1 MTSLDYLVYGCIPFL
16 DYLQTT
22 IWCFVTP
29 GKAGRKIES
38 ILVQKQAM
46 NPLFKAA
53 LNGGALLNETAANIV
68 TNGMDRLFRAEEL
81 IRSSQTPYEVIL
93 VRKPMSLRYYPSLVE
108 DEIPLADGS
117 EMPVEREEAG
127 VPLLIVPPLAAS
139 AHIFDLMPERSMVRY
154 FRARGY
160 KVYMVDWGEPAQ
172 RYSRLGMKD
181 YAEDM
186 LGEAIESVREHS
198 GVQPVSLLGWCMG
211 GLFALLYAGLS
222 HDEDIR
228 NIITIASPIDS
239 RQGGAAGQVMALL
252 EPAAGLIRRYTG
264 FRVHKIDPKYL
275 QVPGWA
281 NSLAFK
287 LTNPVGSLSTYWDLL
302 MNLADREF
310 VVNHTTTSDFLDN
323 MHHYPG
329 GIIQDFMI
337 KLGVD
342 NDFSRGRIEIGDKT
356 ANLDR
361 IEASLLVF
369 AGEKDAIVT
378 PAAAEKSLD
387 LVASKDKHYE
397 VAPGGH
403 AGVVMSAKAQT
414 AVWGRTADWLATRS
428 SLD

>member
-1 MTSLDYLVYGCIPFL
+1 
-16 DYLQTT
+16 
-22 IWCFVTP
+22 
-29 GKAGRKIES
+29 
-38 ILVQKQAM
+38 M
-46 NPLFKAA
+46 NPIFKAA
-53 LNGGALLNETAANIV
+53 LNGGALINETAANIV
-68 TNGMDRLFRAEEL
+68 TNGMDRLFNADEL
-81 IRSSQTPYEVIL
+81 IRSSQTPFEVVL
-93 VRKPMSLRYYPSLVE
+93 VRKPMTLRYYPPLE
-108 DEIPLADGS
+108 ETEIPLADGS
-117 EMPVEREEAG
+117 MLQVETEAQDA
-127 VPLLIVPPLAAS
+127 PLLIIPPLAAS

-160 KVYMVDWGEPAQ
+160 KVYMVDWGEPAK
-172 RYSRLGMKD
+172 RYARLGVKD

-186 LGEAIESVREHS
+186 LGEAVETVREHS

-211 GLFALLYAGLS
+211 GLFALIYAGLS
-222 HDEDIR
+222 HDKDIK

-252 EPAAGLIRRYTG
+252 EPTAALVRRYTG

-275 QVPGWA
+275 QVPGWM

-310 VVNHTTTSDFLDN
+310 VVSHTTTSDFLDN

-356 ANLDR
+356 AELDR

-387 LVASKDKHYE
+387 LVASKDKHFE

-403 AGVVMSAKAQT
+403 AGVVMSAKAQKQ
-414 AVWGRTADWLATRS
+414 VWGLAADWLATRS
-428 SLD
+428 NAD

>member
-1 MTSLDYLVYGCIPFL
+1 
-16 DYLQTT
+16 
-22 IWCFVTP
+22 
-29 GKAGRKIES
+29 
-38 ILVQKQAM
+38 M

-53 LNGGALLNETAANIV
+53 LNGGALVNEKAAAFV
-68 TNGMDRLFRAEEL
+68 SNGMDRLFNAEEL
-81 IRSSQTPYEVIL
+81 IRSSQTPYDVIL
-93 VRKPMSLRYYPSLVE
+93 VRKPMSLRYYPPLVE
-108 DEIPLADGS
+108 GEIPLTDGS
-117 EMPVEREEAG
+117 MLPVERKEKE
-127 VPLLIVPPLAAS
+127 VPLLIIPPLAAS
-139 AHIFDLMPERSMVRY
+139 AHIFDLMPQRSMVRY

-160 KVYMVDWGEPAQ
+160 KVYMIDWGEPAK
-172 RYSRLGMKD
+172 RYARLGVKD

-186 LGEAIESVREHS
+186 LGEAIETVREHS
-198 GVQPVSLLGWCMG
+198 KVQAVSLLGWCMG
-211 GLFALLYAGLS
+211 GLFALIYGGLS
-222 HDEDIR
+222 HDENVK

-252 EPAAGLIRRYTG
+252 EPVSGLVRRYTG

-275 QVPGWA
+275 QVPGWV
-281 NSLAFK
+281 NSLTFK
-287 LTNPVGSLSTYWDLL
+287 LTNPVGSLTTYWDLL

-356 ANLDR
+356 AALDR
-361 IEASLLVF
+361 IESSLLVF
-369 AGEKDAIVT
+369 AGEKDAIVS
-378 PAAAEKSLD
+378 ADAAEKSMD
-387 LVASKDKHYE
+387 LVASKDKRFE

-414 AVWGRTADWLATRS
+414 AVWGTTADWLATRS
-428 SLD
+428 SLK